1 MLFGASRSGLATGS
15 TEPFCESH
23 VGVCPDT
30 LTHKNY
36 EGQYVGHDEPSLLF
50 YSGQAG
56 SGNSNVWHLR
66 IPRDAPLIEPSEVV
80 IPATRESRTKE
91 AVGEGGPLL
100 SRRLTTPFTPSPRT
114 HPVWAGLACS
124 PCINA
129 FNDRNSPCRDNV
141 CMQAI
146 GVAQVFDQVCRLC
159 EGRRLKVRRA
169 A

>member
-1 MLFGASRSGLATGS
+1 PASGSIIRRPQRKILAAVAVLFGASRSGLATGS

-66 IPRDAPLIEPSEVV
+66 IPRDAPVAPKQDGSGGTWNFQLH
-80 IPATRESRTKE
+80 PAFWFGM
-91 AVGEGGPLL
+91 A
-100 SRRLTTPFTPSPRT
+100 
-114 HPVWAGLACS
+114 
-124 PCINA
+124 
-129 FNDRNSPCRDNV
+129 
-141 CMQAI
+141 
-146 GVAQVFDQVCRLC
+146 LC
-159 EGRRLKVRRA
+159 ESQSYPNPGVPCTPDSD
-169 A
+169 